1 MSLVPIPVSL
11 VLFVFKLL
19 NFKTVLSQ
27 VTPKVN
33 ETASVTLEAVTGKQI
48 SSPNFA
54 FCLGRMKVVDG
65 QDVISRVIFPSQLY
79 SSVAVIM
86 YSQGTGTNISKVSL
100 CLYKL
105 VLIILPFILASFLLI
120 IEILV

>member
-1 MSLVPIPVSL
+1 MSLVPMPVSF

-19 NFKTVLSQ
+19 NFKTVKSQ
-27 VTPKVN
+27 VTPKVK
-33 ETASVTLEAVTGKQI
+33 ETASVTLLAVTGMQI

-54 FCLGRMKVVDG
+54 FCLGRLKVVDG
-65 QDVISRVIFPSQLY
+65 QLVISNVIFPSQLY

-86 YSQGTGTNISKVSL
+86 YSPGTGTNISKVSL

>member
-54 FCLGRMKVVDG
+54 FCLGRVKVVDG
-65 QDVISRVIFPSQLY
+65 QAVIFKVIFPLQLY
-79 SSVAVIM
+79 SSETLIM
-86 YSQGTGTNISKVSL
+86 YSPGVGTKISKVSL

>member
-1 MSLVPIPVSL
+1 MSTGPMPDSL
-11 VLFVFKLL
+11 ELDMSIFVYFRI
-19 NFKTVLSQ
+19 VLSQ
-27 VTPKVN
+27 VTPKVK
-33 ETASVTLEAVTGKQI
+33 ETAFVTLEAVTGIQI

-65 QDVISRVIFPSQLY
+65 QVVISKVIFPSQLY

-86 YSQGTGTNISKVSL
+86 YSPGTGTNISKVSL

>member
-54 FCLGRMKVVDG
+54 FCLGRVKVFDG
-65 QDVISRVIFPSQLY
+65 QALIFKVI
-79 SSVAVIM
+79 
-86 YSQGTGTNISKVSL
+86 
-100 CLYKL
+100 
-105 VLIILPFILASFLLI
+105 
-120 IEILV
+120 

>member
-33 ETASVTLEAVTGKQI
+33 ETASVTLEAVTGKQ
-48 SSPNFA
+48 
-54 FCLGRMKVVDG
+54 
-65 QDVISRVIFPSQLY
+65 
-79 SSVAVIM
+79 
-86 YSQGTGTNISKVSL
+86 SKKNTHQTSE
-100 CLYKL
+100 
-105 VLIILPFILASFLLI
+105 ARA
-120 IEILV
+120 

>member
-1 MSLVPIPVSL
+1 MSLVPMPASL

-27 VTPKVN
+27 VTPKVK
-33 ETASVTLEAVTGKQI
+33 ETASVTLEAVTGIQI
-48 SSPNFA
+48 SSPNFE
-54 FCLGRMKVVDG
+54 FCLGRVNVVDG
-65 QDVISRVIFPSQLY
+65 QVVISKVIFPSQLY

-86 YSQGTGTNISKVSL
+86 YSPGTGTNISKVSL

-105 VLIILPFILASFLLI
+105 LLIILPFILALFLFI
-120 IEILV
+120 IEILL

>member
-1 MSLVPIPVSL
+1 MSLVPMPVSF

-27 VTPKVN
+27 VTPKVK
-33 ETASVTLEAVTGKQI
+33 ETASVTLEAVTGIQI

-54 FCLGRMKVVDG
+54 FCLGRLKVVDG
-65 QDVISRVIFPSQLY
+65 QVVISKVIFPSQLY
-79 SSVAVIM
+79 SSVAVMM
-86 YSQGTGTNISKVSL
+86 YSPGVGTNISKVSL

-120 IEILV
+120 IEIFV